1 MIAAENKPAPQDKP
15 VWHPKVQA
23 LYRAAMYWGLGK
35 RSAWA
40 LSNEVHN
47 IATADELENS
57 TALDYITDEALAGIG
72 KPFVN
77 GAALP
82 LAAREQVPALFE
94 LSVMDHDIL
103 CESEPQAN
111 ALSVFITLEELY
123 SYGLRRK
130 RTKDGGWK
138 FYIKDA
144 HDAH

>member
-1 MIAAENKPAPQDKP
+1 MTAIENKPAQQDKP

-40 LSNEVHN
+40 LSNAVHN
-47 IATADELENS
+47 RATADELENS
-57 TALDYITDEALAGIG
+57 SVLDYITDGGLAGID

-82 LAAREQVPALFE
+82 LAAREQVPALFDLE
-94 LSVMDHDIL
+94 EVDHDVVTRAD
-103 CESEPQAN
+103 PQVDAI
-111 ALSVFITLEELY
+111 AVFATLEELY
-123 SYGLRRK
+123 SCGLRRK

-138 FYIKDA
+138 FYIKE
-144 HDAH
+144 